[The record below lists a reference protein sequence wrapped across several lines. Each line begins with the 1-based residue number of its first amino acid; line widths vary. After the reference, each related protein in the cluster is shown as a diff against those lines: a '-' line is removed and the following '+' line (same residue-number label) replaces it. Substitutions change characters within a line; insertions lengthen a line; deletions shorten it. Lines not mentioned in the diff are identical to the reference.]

1 VSPLR
6 LVEFTPEL
14 LPVVQPWFEHPE
26 VRRRLGGPD
35 WPVRELALRSAA
47 RDEESF
53 RGKTVLRSHSFVAVD
68 DDGAVLA
75 HIGGDVYDRWAV
87 WDPAREE
94 VLAVHPGRAMG
105 AAYVVDPARWG
116 RGMGRAALRALVDT
130 PEVAD
135 VEQFVLGID
144 EDNAA
149 SRAAATAAGF
159 MPLTDEPDSEGMVFL
174 RLRREPSVPA
184 GTLPV

>member
-1 VSPLR
+1 VPAVR
-6 LVEFTPEL
+6 LVPFTPEL
-14 LPVVQPWFEHPE
+14 LPAVQPWFEHPE

-35 WPVRELALRSAA
+35 WPVRELALQTAA
-47 RDEESF
+47 RDQETF
-53 RGKTVLRSHSFVAVD
+53 RGRTVLRVHSFVALED
-68 DDGAVLA
+68 DEPAA
-75 HIGGDVYDRWAV
+75 HVGGDVYDRWAV

-116 RGMGRAALRALVDT
+116 RGVGGETLRALVAA

-135 VEQFVLGID
+135 VVQFVLGID

-149 SRAAATAAGF
+149 SRAAAAAAGF
-159 MPLTDEPDSEGMVFL
+159 LPLTEEPDAEGMVFV
-174 RLRREPSVPA
+174 RWIREDA
-184 GTLPV
+184 

>member
-1 VSPLR
+1 VAAVR

-14 LPVVQPWFEHPE
+14 LPAVQPWFEHPE

-35 WPVRELALRSAA
+35 WPVRELALRTAA
-47 RDEESF
+47 RDEQPF
-53 RGKTVLRSHSFVAVD
+53 RGMSVLRSHSFVALE
-68 DDGAVLA
+68 DDGTAVA
-75 HIGGDVYDRWAV
+75 HIGGEVYDRWTV

-116 RGMGRAALRALVDT
+116 HGVGRAALRALVAA
-130 PEVAD
+130 PELAD
-135 VEQFVLGID
+135 VVQFLLGID

-149 SRAAATAAGF
+149 SRAAAAAAGF
-159 MPLTDEPDSEGMVFL
+159 VPLGGEPDAEGMVYV
-174 RLRREPSVPA
+174 RWTREDS
-184 GTLPV
+184 

>member
-1 VSPLR
+1 VTAVR
-6 LVEFTPEL
+6 LVPFTPEL
-14 LPVVQPWFEHPE
+14 LPAVQPWFEHPE

-35 WPVRELALRSAA
+35 WPVRELALLTAA
-47 RDEESF
+47 RDEPF
-53 RGKTVLRSHSFVAVD
+53 RGMTVLRAHSFVALD
-68 DDGAVLA
+68 DEGTAVA
-75 HIGGDVYDRWAV
+75 HIGGEVYDRWTD

-116 RGMGRAALRALVDT
+116 RGVGRAALRALVAA

-135 VEQFVLGID
+135 VVQFVLGID

-149 SRAAATAAGF
+149 SRAAAAAAGF
-159 MPLTDEPDSEGMVFL
+159 VPLSERPDAEGMVYV
-174 RLRREPSVPA
+174 RWTREDA
-184 GTLPV
+184 

>member
-1 VSPLR
+1 MAAVR
-6 LVEFTPEL
+6 LVPFTPEL
-14 LPVVQPWFEHPE
+14 LPAVQPWFEHPE

-35 WPVRELALRSAA
+35 WPVRELALRTAD
-47 RDEESF
+47 REETF
-53 RGKTVLRSHSFVAVD
+53 RGKTVLRVHSFVALD
-68 DDGAVLA
+68 DDGAAVA
-75 HIGGDVYDRWAV
+75 HVGGDVYDRWAV

-116 RGMGRAALRALVDT
+116 QGFGRAALGALVAA

-135 VEQFVLGID
+135 VVQFVLGID

-149 SRAAATAAGF
+149 SRAAAAAAGF
-159 MPLTDEPDSEGMVFL
+159 ALLTEEPDAEGMVYV
-174 RLRREPSVPA
+174 RWTRS
-184 GTLPV
+184 

>member
-1 VSPLR
+1 VPAVR

-14 LPVVQPWFEHPE
+14 LPAVQPWFEHPE

-35 WPVRELALRSAA
+35 WPVREFALRTAA
-47 RDEESF
+47 RDGETF
-53 RGKTVLRSHSFVAVD
+53 RGMTVLRAHSFVALD
-68 DDGAVLA
+68 EDGTVVA
-75 HIGGDVYDRWAV
+75 HIGGEVYDRWTE

-94 VLAVHPGRAMG
+94 VLVVHPGRAMG

-116 RGMGRAALRALVDT
+116 RGVGRASLRALVT
-130 PEVAD
+130 APEVAD
-135 VEQFVLGID
+135 VEQFLLGIE

-149 SRAAATAAGF
+149 SRAAAAAAGF
-159 MPLTDEPDSEGMVFL
+159 VPLTGEPDAEGMVYL

-184 GTLPV
+184 GTLPA

>member
-1 VSPLR
+1 VPAVR

-14 LPVVQPWFEHPE
+14 LPAVQPWFEHPE

-35 WPVRELALRSAA
+35 WPVREFALRTAA
-47 RDEESF
+47 RAETF
-53 RGKTVLRSHSFVAVD
+53 RGMTVLREHSFVALD
-68 DDGAVLA
+68 GDGAVVA
-75 HIGGDVYDRWAV
+75 HIGGDVYDRWTV
-87 WDPAREE
+87 WDPEREE
-94 VLAVHPGRAMG
+94 VLAEHPGRAMG

-116 RGMGRAALRALVDT
+116 RGVGRATLGALVDA

-135 VEQFVLGID
+135 VVQFLLGID

-159 MPLTDEPDSEGMVFL
+159 TTFTAEPDAEGMVFL
-174 RLRREPSVPA
+174 RRTRGEPSVP
-184 GTLPV
+184 GGRLPA

>member
-1 VSPLR
+1 VATVR
-6 LVEFTPEL
+6 LVPLTPEL
-14 LPVVQPWFEHPE
+14 LPAVQPWFEHPE
-26 VRRRLGGPD
+26 VRRRLGGPE
-35 WPVRELALRSAA
+35 WPVREFALRTAD
-47 RDEESF
+47 RRETF
-53 RGKTVLRSHSFVAVD
+53 RGMSVLRAHSFVALD
-68 DDGAVLA
+68 DEGAAVA

-116 RGMGRAALRALVDT
+116 RGVGRATLRALVDA

-135 VEQFVLGID
+135 VVQFLLGIE

-149 SRAAATAAGF
+149 SRAAAAAAGF
-159 MPLTDEPDSEGMVFL
+159 TRFTGEPDAEGMVYL
-174 RLRREPSVPA
+174 RLYRGSSVPG
-184 GTLPV
+184 GTLRP